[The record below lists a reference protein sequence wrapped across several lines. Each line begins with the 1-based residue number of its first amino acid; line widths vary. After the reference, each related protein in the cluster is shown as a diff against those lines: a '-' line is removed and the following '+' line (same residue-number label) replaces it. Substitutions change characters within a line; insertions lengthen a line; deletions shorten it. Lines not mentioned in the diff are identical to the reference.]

1 LVKFPLW
8 KLFYKTEIDLL
19 EDLAA
24 EYRAQGY
31 KVDINKQT
39 NKLSVSKATIT
50 YGNTNN
56 SN

>member
-50 YGNTNN
+50 YGNTTN